1 MSSPQGWSHLPNWV
15 TKRRIVQLSI
25 PQTMISCFSDYLSTV
40 PLLTVFHSNL
50 NLTLSQPALG
60 RSPVASHPSIN
71 FFLLLPAT
79 VSNFSCPFFS
89 SSSSPS
95 AIVFRLPLFVSSHNN
110 VWLRRVC
117 CYISTM
123 TTVKHLLSLSAN

>member
-1 MSSPQGWSHLPNWV
+1 MTGIVSSSKLGYKTENSSIEYSSLTDFLFLRLSFNCSIADCLSFQSELYTFSTSAWS
-15 TKRRIVQLSI
+15 
-25 PQTMISCFSDYLSTV
+25 ISCGIPSKNELS
-40 PLLTVFHSNL
+40 
-50 NLTLSQPALG
+50 
-60 RSPVASHPSIN
+60 
-71 FFLLLPAT
+71 LLPAT

-95 AIVFRLPLFVSSHNN
+95 AIVFRLPLFASSHNN

-123 TTVKHLLSLSAN
+123 TTVKHLLSLLPN